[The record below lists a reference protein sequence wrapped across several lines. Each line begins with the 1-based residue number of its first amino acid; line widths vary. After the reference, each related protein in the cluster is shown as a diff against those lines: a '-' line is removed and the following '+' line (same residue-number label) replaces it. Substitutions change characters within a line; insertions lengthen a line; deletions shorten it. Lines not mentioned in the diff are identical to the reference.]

1 MRCGLDSE
9 GYSWARSPQ
18 LGEVSTV
25 GRGSPDQVLGGS
37 RSTTLEEAAVRRPC
51 QTRGS
56 GRETLPNA
64 GQWSGDLANREAAV
78 GRPCRTTMGEA
89 SLSLLG
95 ECLLTELLG
104 ECLLTELLGECLLT
118 EPNLRVE
125 SED

>member
-1 MRCGLDSE
+1 
-9 GYSWARSPQ
+9 

-51 QTRGS
+51 QSRG
-56 GRETLPNA
+56 GGQETLPIA
-64 GQWSGDLANREAAV
+64 RRRSGDLAKRGAVV
-78 GRPCRTTMGEA
+78 GRPCQTTMGEA

-104 ECLLTELLGECLLT
+104 ECLLTE
-118 EPNLRVE
+118 PNLRVE